1 MKDIRALYLE
11 FFKSKGHKVYDSM
24 PLVPDDASLLFTNA
38 GMVQFKDIFT
48 GKIPIP
54 SPNIATSSQLC
65 IRAGGKHNDL
75 ENVGYTARHHT
86 LFEMLGNFSFGAYFK
101 KEAIAYAWEFV
112 TEILGFDKS
121 LLYVTIH
128 ESDDEAF
135 ELWQEHI
142 EPSRIKRM
150 GDKDNFWQMGDTGPC
165 GPCSE
170 IYVDQGAEF
179 FHSEEDYFGGE
190 GDRFLEIWNLV
201 FMQYERDSSGALKPL
216 PKPSIDTGMGL
227 ERVIALKE
235 GRINNFDTSLFAP
248 LMECIER
255 ATGKKYYRDDEIL
268 GHSACGDF
276 LGNAADASLRRMSNT
291 PHSLTLHNPKNSL
304 TILEC
309 QDFNN
314 TKSQADS
321 TTAKVAKHDFATN
334 TMNESAKHNLE
345 SVVGVGDTQGGGSDF
360 AIQAPPPCEK
370 ENKTLNSNDIQSTQA
385 SFRVIADHARA
396 VAFLLAQG
404 VNFDKEGRGYV
415 LRRILRR
422 AVRHGYLLGLRKAF
436 LYEVVGVVCDS
447 MGGHYSYLIERKNAL
462 QEQCRAEEER
472 FFETIESGMAL
483 FQAELDSMRQKNEK
497 SFNGE
502 IAFKLYDTYGFPL
515 DLTQDM
521 LRELG
526 LSIDLQGFEKCMQEQ
541 KDRSKAHWR
550 GSGDTIKEGD
560 FNTLL
565 SEFGENE
572 FVGYECMSVESKIL
586 ALLDSGF
593 KRIESLEAGQE
604 GWVMLEST
612 PFYPE
617 SGGPVGDKGVL
628 FSLGHSVLSD
638 KSRIASAEAAALTP
652 SKLLASA
659 SQNHDFSSQSLEC
672 QDSSGIDS
680 SSALKSTK
688 SPTSTT
694 ANTRIVDS
702 TPCERELKSTIPK
715 CQDSSD
721 TESQVD
727 STMAESRPSRGAEL
741 WEQGGSSATAKA
753 ELEREERGTPLDC
766 RKSGDFFGAKGS
778 GEGIN
783 PFLRE
788 ENNEKA
794 ELQKETTQV
803 AQVLDTQ
810 KYFGLNL
817 SKIHALSPLKTGD
830 TIIAQVDSSRFEII
844 KHHSATH
851 LLHYALRQILGSHIA
866 QAGSLVESN
875 RLRFDFSHPKALSVN
890 ELEQIEALVNE
901 KIAESSPRVCE
912 TMGIEQAKAK
922 GAMALFGEKYGE
934 SVRVI
939 TLGDSIELCGGI
951 HIHNTAEIGSFYIVR
966 ESSVSSG
973 VRRIEAVCGEAAYHY
988 GKAALESIKSL
999 KEQLKAQDVLQGVAK
1014 LQNALKEARESAN
1027 KAKQSVKSL
1036 DYEEVNGVKLI
1047 VLKLDSVEAKEAK
1060 DIIDRAKNE
1069 NEKVAILLV
1078 TESGGKVSL
1087 TAGVKGVS
1095 SLKAGAWVKQVAQ
1108 ILGGNGGGRDD
1119 FATAG
1124 GKITDSNKI
1133 QEALDLAKQIARGS
1147 LENL

>member
-1 MKDIRALYLE
+1 MDIRAKFLE
-11 FFKSKGHKVYDSM
+11 YFASKGHKVYDSM
-24 PLVPDDASLLFTNA
+24 PLVPDDVSLLFTNA

-48 GKIPIP
+48 GKIPAP

-112 TEILGFDKS
+112 TEVLGFDKS

-142 EPSRIKRM
+142 ESSRIKRM

-170 IYVDQGAEF
+170 IYVDQGEQF
-179 FHSEEDYFGGE
+179 FNGEEDYFGGE

-201 FMQYERDSSGALKPL
+201 FMQYERSADGTLTPL

-235 GRINNFDTSLFAP
+235 GEINNFDSSLFAP
-248 LMECIER
+248 IMQCIKEL
-255 ATGKKYYRDDEIL
+255 TGKSYYRDSVL
-268 GHSACGDF
+268 
-276 LGNAADASLRRMSNT
+276 L
-291 PHSLTLHNPKNSL
+291 K
-304 TILEC
+304 
-309 QDFNN
+309 
-314 TKSQADS
+314 
-321 TTAKVAKHDFATN
+321 N
-334 TMNESAKHNLE
+334 TMGFAK
-345 SVVGVGDTQGGGSDF
+345 
-360 AIQAPPPCEK
+360 
-370 ENKTLNSNDIQSTQA
+370 DIIDSCKKDIA

-447 MGGHYSYLIERKNAL
+447 MGGHYGYLQERKNAA
-462 QEQCRAEEER
+462 QEQCKAEEER

-483 FQAELDSMRQKNEK
+483 FQAELEKLRGHSVLSDKSRIASAEATALTPSKLLASASQNHDFSSQSLECQDSQKVDSSNAKETIYF
-497 SFNGE
+497 SGE
-502 IAFKLYDTYGFPL
+502 VAFKLYDTYGFPL

-541 KDRSKAHWR
+541 KDRSKAHWK
-550 GSGDTIKEGD
+550 GSGDSVKDGD
-560 FNTLL
+560 FNALL
-565 SEFGENE
+565 SEFGGNE

-586 ALLDSGF
+586 ALLDSSF
-593 KRIESLEAGQE
+593 KRVESLQAGQE
-604 GWVMLEST
+604 GWVMLEDT

-617 SGGPVGDKGVL
+617 SGGPVGDKGIL
-628 FSLGHSVLSD
+628 
-638 KSRIASAEAAALTP
+638 K
-652 SKLLASA
+652 
-659 SQNHDFSSQSLEC
+659 N
-672 QDSSGIDS
+672 DSHI
-680 SSALKSTK
+680 
-688 SPTSTT
+688 
-694 ANTRIVDS
+694 
-702 TPCERELKSTIPK
+702 
-715 CQDSSD
+715 
-721 TESQVD
+721 
-727 STMAESRPSRGAEL
+727 
-741 WEQGGSSATAKA
+741 
-753 ELEREERGTPLDC
+753 
-766 RKSGDFFGAKGS
+766 
-778 GEGIN
+778 
-783 PFLRE
+783 
-788 ENNEKA
+788 
-794 ELQKETTQV
+794 V

-817 SKIHALSPLKTGD
+817 SKVVAASMLKVGD
-830 TIIAQVDSSRFEII
+830 LVKAQVDSSRFEII

-851 LLHYALRQILGSHIA
+851 LLHYALRQILGPHIA
-866 QAGSLVESN
+866 QAGSLVEAN

-901 KIAESSPRVCE
+901 KITESAPQICE

-973 VRRIEAVCGEAAYHY
+973 VRRIEAVCGKAAYHY
-988 GKAALESIKSL
+988 GKAALDSIKSL

-1014 LQNALKEARESAN
+1014 LQIALKEARESAN

-1078 TESGGKVSL
+1078 TESGGKVAL
-1087 TAGVKGVS
+1087 TAGVKGVES
-1095 SLKAGAWVKQVAQ
+1095 RLKASAWVKQVAQ

-1124 GKITDSNKI
+1124 GKVTESSKV
-1133 QEALDLAKQIARGS
+1133 QEALDLAKQIAR
-1147 LENL
+1147 ENLS

>member
-1 MKDIRALYLE
+1 MDIRAKFLE
-11 FFKSKGHKVYDSM
+11 YFASKGHKVYDSM

-135 ELWQEHI
+135 ELWCEHI

-201 FMQYERDSSGALKPL
+201 FMQYERSADGTLTPL

-235 GRINNFDTSLFAP
+235 KKINNFDTSLFAP
-248 LMECIER
+248 LMECVER
-255 ATGKKYYRDDEIL
+255 VTGKKYYRDDEIL
-268 GHSACGDF
+268 NNSSLGMQCDKVENFVKGTDSKSANLPQNSQNLHSHTANTRI
-276 LGNAADASLRRMSNT
+276 GNSKS
-291 PHSLTLHNPKNSL
+291 
-304 TILEC
+304 LEC
-309 QDFNN
+309 QDFNGVE
-314 TKSQADS
+314 SRA
-321 TTAKVAKHDFATN
+321 
-334 TMNESAKHNLE
+334 ESANLDSDAE
-345 SVVGVGDTQGGGSDF
+345 VSLSDF
-360 AIQAPPPCEK
+360 SGFGVKGEGSYLEGNDRALSEQSAKSTK
-370 ENKTLNSNDIQSTQA
+370 ETTQA
-385 SFRVIADHARA
+385 SFRVIADHARS

-483 FQAELDSMRQKNEK
+483 FQAELEK
-497 SFNGE
+497 
-502 IAFKLYDTYGFPL
+502 
-515 DLTQDM
+515 
-521 LRELG
+521 LR
-526 LSIDLQGFEKCMQEQ
+526 
-541 KDRSKAHWR
+541 
-550 GSGDTIKEGD
+550 
-560 FNTLL
+560 
-565 SEFGENE
+565 
-572 FVGYECMSVESKIL
+572 
-586 ALLDSGF
+586 
-593 KRIESLEAGQE
+593 
-604 GWVMLEST
+604 
-612 PFYPE
+612 
-617 SGGPVGDKGVL
+617 
-628 FSLGHSVLSD
+628 GHSVLSD
-638 KSRIASAEAAALTP
+638 KSRIASAEATALTP

-672 QDSSGIDS
+672 QDSQKVDSSNAKETIYFSGEVAFKLYDTYGFPLDLTQDMLRELGLGVDLQGFEKCMQEQKDRSKAHWRGSGDSVKEGDFNTLLSEFGKNEFVGYERMSVESKILALLDSSFKRVESLQVGQEGWVMLETTPFYPESGGPVGDKGALFSDNSSLGNHSGDFVDFRTTADHQS

-702 TPCERELKSTIPK
+702 NNTESQNLESNTTAEVSLSDFQGCEAFRARSYLSGSAEAREANSLKST
-715 CQDSSD
+715 
-721 TESQVD
+721 
-727 STMAESRPSRGAEL
+727 
-741 WEQGGSSATAKA
+741 
-753 ELEREERGTPLDC
+753 
-766 RKSGDFFGAKGS
+766 
-778 GEGIN
+778 
-783 PFLRE
+783 
-788 ENNEKA
+788 
-794 ELQKETTQV
+794 KETTQV

-817 SKIHALSPLKTGD
+817 SKVVATSMLKVGD
-830 TIIAQVDSSRFEII
+830 LVKAQVDSSRFEIA

-851 LLHYALRQILGSHIA
+851 LLHYALRQILGAHIA
-866 QAGSLVESN
+866 QAGSLVEAN

-901 KIAESSPRVCE
+901 KITESAPQICE

-951 HIHNTAEIGSFYIVR
+951 HTQNTAEIGSFYIVR

-973 VRRIEAVCGEAAYHY
+973 VRRIEAVCGKAAYHY
-988 GKAALESIKSL
+988 GKVALDSIKSL

-1036 DYEEVNGVKLI
+1036 DYEEINGTKLI
-1047 VLKLDSVEAKEAK
+1047 VLKLDSIDSKEAK

-1095 SLKAGAWVKQVAQ
+1095 SLKAGVWVKQVAQ

-1124 GKITDSNKI
+1124 GKVTESSKV
-1133 QEALDLAKQIARGS
+1133 QEALDLAKQIAR
-1147 LENL
+1147 ENLG

>member
-1 MKDIRALYLE
+1 MDIRAKYIE

-24 PLVPDDASLLFTNA
+24 PLVPDDVSLLFTNA

-112 TEILGFDKS
+112 TEVLGFDKS
-121 LLYVTIH
+121 VLYVTIH
-128 ESDDEAF
+128 ESDDEAY
-135 ELWQEHI
+135 ELWCEHI
-142 EPSRIKRM
+142 ESSRIKRM

-235 GRINNFDTSLFAP
+235 GEINNFDSSLFAP
-248 LMECIER
+248 IMQCIKEL
-255 ATGKKYYRDDEIL
+255 TGKSYYRDSVL
-268 GHSACGDF
+268 
-276 LGNAADASLRRMSNT
+276 L
-291 PHSLTLHNPKNSL
+291 K
-304 TILEC
+304 
-309 QDFNN
+309 
-314 TKSQADS
+314 
-321 TTAKVAKHDFATN
+321 N
-334 TMNESAKHNLE
+334 TMGFAK
-345 SVVGVGDTQGGGSDF
+345 DTIDS
-360 AIQAPPPCEK
+360 CRK
-370 ENKTLNSNDIQSTQA
+370 DIA

-436 LYEVVGVVCDS
+436 LYEVVGVVCDT

-541 KDRSKAHWR
+541 KDRSKAHWK
-550 GSGDTIKEGD
+550 GSGDSVKDGD
-560 FNTLL
+560 FNALL
-565 SEFGENE
+565 SEFGKNE
-572 FVGYECMSVESKIL
+572 FVGYERINTESKIL
-586 ALLDSGF
+586 ALLDSSF

-638 KSRIASAEAAALTP
+638 KSRIASAETTALTP

-672 QDSSGIDS
+672 QDSSKVDS
-680 SSALKSTK
+680 SS
-688 SPTSTT
+688 PQ
-694 ANTRIVDS
+694 NI
-702 TPCERELKSTIPK
+702 I
-715 CQDSSD
+715 
-721 TESQVD
+721 
-727 STMAESRPSRGAEL
+727 
-741 WEQGGSSATAKA
+741 AK
-753 ELEREERGTPLDC
+753 
-766 RKSGDFFGAKGS
+766 
-778 GEGIN
+778 
-783 PFLRE
+783 
-788 ENNEKA
+788 
-794 ELQKETTQV
+794 
-803 AQVLDTQ
+803 VLDTQ

-817 SKIHALSPLKTGD
+817 SKVVAASMLKVGD
-830 TIIAQVDSSRFEII
+830 LVKAQVDSSRFEIA

-866 QAGSLVESN
+866 QAGSLVEAN

-901 KIAESSPRVCE
+901 KIAESCPQVCE

-973 VRRIEAVCGEAAYHY
+973 VRRIEAVCGKAAYHY

-1014 LQNALKEARESAN
+1014 LQNALKEARDNAN

-1036 DYEEVNGVKLI
+1036 DYEEINGVKLI

-1133 QEALDLAKQIARGS
+1133 QEALDLAKQIAREKLG
-1147 LENL
+1147 

>member
-1 MKDIRALYLE
+1 MDIRAKFLE
-11 FFKSKGHKVYDSM
+11 FFAKKGHKVYSSM

-48 GKIPIP
+48 GKIPAP

-101 KEAIAYAWEFV
+101 KDAIAYAWEFV

-128 ESDDEAF
+128 ESDDEAY
-135 ELWQEHI
+135 ELWCEHI
-142 EPSRIKRM
+142 EPERIKRM

-179 FHSEEDYFGGE
+179 FNGEEDYFGGE

-227 ERVIALKE
+227 ERVVALKE
-235 GRINNFDTSLFAP
+235 GKRSNFDSSLFVP
-248 LMECIER
+248 LIHKVE
-255 ATGKKYYRDDEIL
+255 
-268 GHSACGDF
+268 
-276 LGNAADASLRRMSNT
+276 SLSKQT
-291 PHSLTLHNPKNSL
+291 Y
-304 TILEC
+304 IY
-309 QDFNN
+309 
-314 TKSQADS
+314 
-321 TTAKVAKHDFATN
+321 
-334 TMNESAKHNLE
+334 ES
-345 SVVGVGDTQGGGSDF
+345 G
-360 AIQAPPPCEK
+360 
-370 ENKTLNSNDIQSTQA
+370 A

-436 LYEVVGVVCDS
+436 LYEVVGVVCDT
-447 MGGHYSYLIERKNAL
+447 MGGHYSYLQERKNAL
-462 QEQCRAEEER
+462 QEQCKAEEER
-472 FFETIESGMAL
+472 FFETIELGMAL
-483 FQAELDSMRQKNEK
+483 FNKEIEILKARISSKISKLDNDNAEAVEMINRGFQGEGEGIYLGDNEQALAAESAIYRSNATHF
-497 SFNGE
+497 SGE
-502 IAFKLYDTYGFPL
+502 VAFKLYDTYGFPL

-541 KDRSKAHWR
+541 KDRSKAHWK
-550 GSGDTIKEGD
+550 GSGDSIKEGD
-560 FNTLL
+560 FNALL

-572 FVGYECMSVESKIL
+572 FVGYECVSVESRIL
-586 ALLDSGF
+586 ALLDSNF
-593 KRIESLEAGQE
+593 KRVESLASGVE
-604 GWVMLEST
+604 GYVMLEST

-617 SGGPVGDKGVL
+617 SGGPVGDKGFL
-628 FSLGHSVLSD
+628 LGHSVLSD
-638 KSRIASAEAAALTP
+638 KSGSASPCSLQRTP
-652 SKLLASA
+652 SASH
-659 SQNHDFSSQSLEC
+659 SQDSHNPNFSSQSLEC
-672 QDSSGIDS
+672 QDSSGVKSQKVDS
-680 SSALKSTK
+680 SHCE
-688 SPTSTT
+688 TSLGGRG
-694 ANTRIVDS
+694 NPQNIV
-702 TPCERELKSTIPK
+702 
-715 CQDSSD
+715 
-721 TESQVD
+721 
-727 STMAESRPSRGAEL
+727 
-741 WEQGGSSATAKA
+741 AK
-753 ELEREERGTPLDC
+753 
-766 RKSGDFFGAKGS
+766 
-778 GEGIN
+778 
-783 PFLRE
+783 
-788 ENNEKA
+788 
-794 ELQKETTQV
+794 
-803 AQVLDTQ
+803 VLDTQ

-817 SKIHALSPLKTGD
+817 SKIHALSPLKAGD
-830 TIIAQVDSSRFEII
+830 LVKAQVDSSRFEIA

-866 QAGSLVESN
+866 QAGSLVEAN
-875 RLRFDFSHPKALSVN
+875 RLRFDFSHPKALSTD
-890 ELEQIEALVNE
+890 ELEQIEALVNS
-901 KIAESSPRVCE
+901 KIAESSPQICE

-939 TLGDSIELCGGI
+939 SLGDSIELCGGI

-973 VRRIEAVCGEAAYHY
+973 VRRIEAVCGKAAYHY

-1014 LQNALKEARESAN
+1014 LQNALKEARDNAN

-1047 VLKLDSVEAKEAK
+1047 VLKLDSVEAKETK

-1069 NEKVAILLV
+1069 NEKVAILLL
-1078 TESGGKVSL
+1078 TESSGKVAL
-1087 TAGVKGVS
+1087 TAGVKGVES
-1095 SLKAGAWVKQVAQ
+1095 KLKASVWVKQVAQ

-1124 GKITDSNKI
+1124 GKITDSNAI
-1133 QEALDLAKQIARGS
+1133 QEALDVAKSIAREKLG
-1147 LENL
+1147 

>member
-1 MKDIRALYLE
+1 MDIRAKFLE
-11 FFKSKGHKVYDSM
+11 YFASKGHKVYDSM
-24 PLVPDDASLLFTNA
+24 PLVPDDVSLLFTNA

-48 GKIPIP
+48 GKIPAP

-112 TEILGFDKS
+112 TEVLGFDKS

-142 EPSRIKRM
+142 ESSRIKRM

-170 IYVDQGAEF
+170 IYVDQGEQF
-179 FHSEEDYFGGE
+179 FNGEEDYFGGE

-201 FMQYERDSSGALKPL
+201 FMQYERSADGTLTPL

-227 ERVIALKE
+227 ERVVALKE
-235 GRINNFDTSLFAP
+235 GKRSNFDSSLFMP
-248 LMECIER
+248 LIHKVE
-255 ATGKKYYRDDEIL
+255 
-268 GHSACGDF
+268 
-276 LGNAADASLRRMSNT
+276 SLSKQT
-291 PHSLTLHNPKNSL
+291 Y
-304 TILEC
+304 IY
-309 QDFNN
+309 
-314 TKSQADS
+314 
-321 TTAKVAKHDFATN
+321 
-334 TMNESAKHNLE
+334 ES
-345 SVVGVGDTQGGGSDF
+345 G
-360 AIQAPPPCEK
+360 
-370 ENKTLNSNDIQSTQA
+370 A
-385 SFRVIADHARA
+385 SFRVIADHARS

-436 LYEVVGVVCDS
+436 LYEVVGVVCDT
-447 MGGHYSYLIERKNAL
+447 MGGHYGYLQERKNAL
-462 QEQCRAEEER
+462 QEQCKAEEER

-483 FQAELDSMRQKNEK
+483 FQAELEKLRGHSVLSDKSRIASAEATALTPSKLLASASQNHDFSSQSLECQDSQKVDSSNAKETIYF
-497 SFNGE
+497 SGE
-502 IAFKLYDTYGFPL
+502 VAFKLYDTYGFPL

-541 KDRSKAHWR
+541 KDRSKAHWK
-550 GSGDTIKEGD
+550 GSGDSVKDGD
-560 FNTLL
+560 FNALL
-565 SEFGENE
+565 SEYGENK
-572 FVGYECMSVESKIL
+572 FVGYESISTESKIL
-586 ALLDSGF
+586 ALLDSSF
-593 KRIESLEAGQE
+593 QRIESLQADQE
-604 GWVMLEST
+604 GWVMLEDT

-617 SGGPVGDKGVL
+617 SGGPVGDKGIL
-628 FSLGHSVLSD
+628 
-638 KSRIASAEAAALTP
+638 K
-652 SKLLASA
+652 
-659 SQNHDFSSQSLEC
+659 N
-672 QDSSGIDS
+672 DSHI
-680 SSALKSTK
+680 
-688 SPTSTT
+688 
-694 ANTRIVDS
+694 
-702 TPCERELKSTIPK
+702 
-715 CQDSSD
+715 
-721 TESQVD
+721 
-727 STMAESRPSRGAEL
+727 
-741 WEQGGSSATAKA
+741 
-753 ELEREERGTPLDC
+753 
-766 RKSGDFFGAKGS
+766 
-778 GEGIN
+778 
-783 PFLRE
+783 
-788 ENNEKA
+788 
-794 ELQKETTQV
+794 V

-817 SKIHALSPLKTGD
+817 SKVVATSMLKVGD
-830 TIIAQVDSSRFEII
+830 LVKAQVDSSRFEIV

-851 LLHYALRQILGSHIA
+851 LLHYALRQILGPHIA
-866 QAGSLVESN
+866 QAGSLVEAN

-901 KIAESSPRVCE
+901 KITESAPQICE

-973 VRRIEAVCGEAAYHY
+973 VRRIEAVCGKAAYHY
-988 GKAALESIKSL
+988 GKAALDSIKSL

-1078 TESGGKVSL
+1078 TESSGKVSL
-1087 TAGVKGVS
+1087 TAGVKGVES
-1095 SLKAGAWVKQVAQ
+1095 KLKAGAWVKQVAQ

-1124 GKITDSNKI
+1124 GKVTESSKV
-1133 QEALDLAKQIARGS
+1133 QEALDLAKQIAREKLG
-1147 LENL
+1147 

>member
-1 MKDIRALYLE
+1 MDIRAKFLE
-11 FFKSKGHKVYDSM
+11 YFASKGHKVYDSM

-48 GKIPIP
+48 GKIPAP

-112 TEILGFDKS
+112 TEVLGFDKS

-142 EPSRIKRM
+142 ESSRIKRM

-170 IYVDQGAEF
+170 IYVDQGEQF
-179 FHSEEDYFGGE
+179 FNGEEDYFGGE

-235 GRINNFDTSLFAP
+235 GEINNFDSSLFAP
-248 LMECIER
+248 IMQCIKEL
-255 ATGKKYYRDDEIL
+255 TGKSYYRDSVL
-268 GHSACGDF
+268 
-276 LGNAADASLRRMSNT
+276 L
-291 PHSLTLHNPKNSL
+291 K
-304 TILEC
+304 
-309 QDFNN
+309 
-314 TKSQADS
+314 
-321 TTAKVAKHDFATN
+321 N
-334 TMNESAKHNLE
+334 TMGFAK
-345 SVVGVGDTQGGGSDF
+345 
-360 AIQAPPPCEK
+360 
-370 ENKTLNSNDIQSTQA
+370 DIIDSCKKDIA

-447 MGGHYSYLIERKNAL
+447 MGGHYGYLQERKNAA
-462 QEQCRAEEER
+462 QEQCKAEEER

-483 FQAELDSMRQKNEK
+483 FQAELEKLRGHSVLSDKSRIASAEATALTPSKLLASASQNHDFSSQSLECQDSQKVDSSNAKETIYF
-497 SFNGE
+497 SGE
-502 IAFKLYDTYGFPL
+502 VAFKLYDTYGFPL

-541 KDRSKAHWR
+541 KDRSKAHWK
-550 GSGDTIKEGD
+550 GSGDSVKDGD
-560 FNTLL
+560 FNALL
-565 SEFGENE
+565 SEFGGNE

-586 ALLDSGF
+586 ALLDSSF
-593 KRIESLEAGQE
+593 KRVESLQAGQE
-604 GWVMLEST
+604 GWVMLEDT

-617 SGGPVGDKGVL
+617 SGGPVGDKGIL
-628 FSLGHSVLSD
+628 
-638 KSRIASAEAAALTP
+638 K
-652 SKLLASA
+652 
-659 SQNHDFSSQSLEC
+659 N
-672 QDSSGIDS
+672 DSHI
-680 SSALKSTK
+680 
-688 SPTSTT
+688 
-694 ANTRIVDS
+694 
-702 TPCERELKSTIPK
+702 
-715 CQDSSD
+715 
-721 TESQVD
+721 
-727 STMAESRPSRGAEL
+727 
-741 WEQGGSSATAKA
+741 
-753 ELEREERGTPLDC
+753 
-766 RKSGDFFGAKGS
+766 
-778 GEGIN
+778 
-783 PFLRE
+783 
-788 ENNEKA
+788 
-794 ELQKETTQV
+794 V

-817 SKIHALSPLKTGD
+817 SKVVATSMLKVGD
-830 TIIAQVDSSRFEII
+830 LVKAQVDSSRFEIV

-851 LLHYALRQILGSHIA
+851 LLHYALRQILGPHIA
-866 QAGSLVESN
+866 QAGSLVEAN

-901 KIAESSPRVCE
+901 KITESAPQICE

-973 VRRIEAVCGEAAYHY
+973 VRRIEAVCGKAAYHY
-988 GKAALESIKSL
+988 GKAALDSIKSL

-1014 LQNALKEARESAN
+1014 LQIALKEARESAN

-1078 TESGGKVSL
+1078 TESGGKVAL
-1087 TAGVKGVS
+1087 TAGVKGVES
-1095 SLKAGAWVKQVAQ
+1095 RLKASAWVKQVAQ

-1124 GKITDSNKI
+1124 GKVTESSKV
-1133 QEALDLAKQIARGS
+1133 QEALDLAKQIAREKLG
-1147 LENL
+1147 

>member
-1 MKDIRALYLE
+1 MDIRAKYIE

-48 GKIPIP
+48 GKIPAP

-135 ELWQEHI
+135 ELWCAHI
-142 EPSRIKRM
+142 ESSRIKRM

-170 IYVDQGAEF
+170 IYVDQGTEF

-201 FMQYERDSSGALKPL
+201 FMQYERSADGTLTPL

-235 GRINNFDTSLFAP
+235 GEINNFDSSLFAP
-248 LMECIER
+248 IMQCIKEL
-255 ATGKKYYRDDEIL
+255 TGKSYYRDSVL
-268 GHSACGDF
+268 
-276 LGNAADASLRRMSNT
+276 L
-291 PHSLTLHNPKNSL
+291 K
-304 TILEC
+304 
-309 QDFNN
+309 
-314 TKSQADS
+314 
-321 TTAKVAKHDFATN
+321 N
-334 TMNESAKHNLE
+334 TMGFAK
-345 SVVGVGDTQGGGSDF
+345 
-360 AIQAPPPCEK
+360 
-370 ENKTLNSNDIQSTQA
+370 DIIDSCRKDIA

-436 LYEVVGVVCDS
+436 LYEVVGVVCDF
-447 MGGHYSYLIERKNAL
+447 MGGHYSYLKERKNAL

-541 KDRSKAHWR
+541 KERSKAHWK
-550 GSGDTIKEGD
+550 GSGDSVKDGD
-560 FNTLL
+560 FNALL
-565 SEFGENE
+565 SEYGENE
-572 FVGYECMSVESKIL
+572 FVGYERMSVESKIL
-586 ALLDSGF
+586 ALLDSSF

-617 SGGPVGDKGVL
+617 SGGPIGDKGIL
-628 FSLGHSVLSD
+628 LGLGHSVLSD
-638 KSRIASAEAAALTP
+638 KSRITSAEAAALTP

-672 QDSSGIDS
+672 QDSSKVDS
-680 SSALKSTK
+680 SS
-688 SPTSTT
+688 PQ
-694 ANTRIVDS
+694 NI
-702 TPCERELKSTIPK
+702 I
-715 CQDSSD
+715 
-721 TESQVD
+721 
-727 STMAESRPSRGAEL
+727 
-741 WEQGGSSATAKA
+741 AK
-753 ELEREERGTPLDC
+753 
-766 RKSGDFFGAKGS
+766 
-778 GEGIN
+778 
-783 PFLRE
+783 
-788 ENNEKA
+788 
-794 ELQKETTQV
+794 
-803 AQVLDTQ
+803 VLDTQ

-817 SKIHALSPLKTGD
+817 SKVVATSMLKVGD
-830 TIIAQVDSSRFEII
+830 LVKAQVDSSRFEII

-890 ELEQIEALVNE
+890 ELEQIEALVNS
-901 KIAESSPRVCE
+901 KITEYSPQVCE
-912 TMGIEQAKAK
+912 TMGIEEAKAK

-973 VRRIEAVCGEAAYHY
+973 VRRIEAVCGKAAYHY
-988 GKAALESIKSL
+988 GKAALESIKTL
-999 KEQLKAQDVLQGVAK
+999 KEQLKAQDVLQGVVK

-1036 DYEEVNGVKLI
+1036 DYEEINGVKLI

-1078 TESGGKVSL
+1078 TESSGKIAL

-1124 GKITDSNKI
+1124 GKVTESSKV
-1133 QEALDLAKQIARGS
+1133 QEALDLAKSIAREK
-1147 LENL
+1147 LD

>member
-1 MKDIRALYLE
+1 MKDIRALYLD

-142 EPSRIKRM
+142 ESSRIKRM

-179 FHSEEDYFGGE
+179 FNGEEDYFGGE

-201 FMQYERDSSGALKPL
+201 FMQYERDSSGVLKPL

-235 GRINNFDTSLFAP
+235 GKINNFDTSLFAP

-255 ATGKKYYRDDEIL
+255 ITGKKYYRDDEIL
-268 GHSACGDF
+268 GHSVLSDKSRIASAES
-276 LGNAADASLRRMSNT
+276 AALTPSKLLASAS
-291 PHSLTLHNPKNSL
+291 HNPDFSSQS
-304 TILEC
+304 LEC
-309 QDFNN
+309 QDFNGVESRAESANLDSDAEVSLSDFSGFGVKGEGSYLEGNDRALSEQSAKN
-314 TKSQADS
+314 TKE
-321 TTAKVAKHDFATN
+321 T
-334 TMNESAKHNLE
+334 
-345 SVVGVGDTQGGGSDF
+345 
-360 AIQAPPPCEK
+360 
-370 ENKTLNSNDIQSTQA
+370 TQA
-385 SFRVIADHARA
+385 SFRVIADHARS

-436 LYEVVGVVCDS
+436 LYEVVGAVCDT
-447 MGGHYSYLIERKNAL
+447 MGGHYSYLKERKNSV
-462 QEQCRAEEER
+462 QEQCKAEEER

-483 FQAELDSMRQKNEK
+483 FQAELEKLRGHSVLSDKSGSASPCSLQRTPSASHSQDSHNPNLSSQSLECQEPNKVAQKVDSSNAK
-497 SFNGE
+497 KTTQFSGE
-502 IAFKLYDTYGFPL
+502 VAFKLYDTYGFPL

-521 LRELG
+521 LRELN

-541 KDRSKAHWR
+541 KERSKAHWK
-550 GSGDTIKEGD
+550 GSGDSVKDGD
-560 FNTLL
+560 FNALL
-565 SEFGENE
+565 SEFGENR
-572 FVGYECMSVESKIL
+572 FVGYECMSAKSKIL
-586 ALLDSGF
+586 ALLDSSF
-593 KRIESLEAGQE
+593 KRIETLEAGQE
-604 GWVMLEST
+604 GYVMLEAT

-617 SGGPVGDKGVL
+617 SGGPVGDTGVL
-628 FSLGHSVLSD
+628 LENNSSLGNHCTDFTNFERTADL
-638 KSRIASAEAAALTP
+638 KSSSP
-652 SKLLASA
+652 SKFVKNS
-659 SQNHDFSSQSLEC
+659 
-672 QDSSGIDS
+672 
-680 SSALKSTK
+680 
-688 SPTSTT
+688 TSTT
-694 ANTRIVDS
+694 ALVRSTSPNLQNTRIVDS
-702 TPCERELKSTIPK
+702 TPCHFERSEKSTTLE
-715 CQDSSD
+715 CQDSSGV
-721 TESQVD
+721 ESHKVD
-727 STMAESRPSRGAEL
+727 SSNS
-741 WEQGGSSATAKA
+741 QNIIAK
-753 ELEREERGTPLDC
+753 
-766 RKSGDFFGAKGS
+766 
-778 GEGIN
+778 
-783 PFLRE
+783 
-788 ENNEKA
+788 
-794 ELQKETTQV
+794 
-803 AQVLDTQ
+803 VLDTQ

-830 TIIAQVDSSRFEII
+830 IIIAQVDSSRFEIA

-866 QAGSLVESN
+866 QAGSFVEAN

-901 KIAESSPRVCE
+901 KITESAPQVCE
-912 TMGIEQAKAK
+912 TMGIDQAKAK

-951 HIHNTAEIGSFYIVR
+951 HTQNTAEIGSFYIVR

-973 VRRIEAVCGEAAYHY
+973 VRRIEAVCGKAAYHY

-1036 DYEEVNGVKLI
+1036 DYEEINGTKLI
-1047 VLKLDSVEAKEAK
+1047 VLKLDSVEAKKAK

-1069 NEKVAILLV
+1069 NEKVAILLL
-1078 TESGGKVSL
+1078 TESSGKVAI
-1087 TAGVKGVS
+1087 TAGVKGVES
-1095 SLKAGAWVKQVAQ
+1095 KLGANAWVKQVAQ

-1133 QEALDLAKQIARGS
+1133 QEALDVAKRIARES
-1147 LENL
+1147 LG

>member
-1 MKDIRALYLE
+1 MDIRAKFLE
-11 FFKSKGHKVYDSM
+11 YFASKGHKVYDSM

-48 GKIPIP
+48 GKIPAP

-128 ESDDEAF
+128 ESDDEAY
-135 ELWQEHI
+135 ELWCEHI
-142 EPSRIKRM
+142 ESSRIKRM

-201 FMQYERDSSGALKPL
+201 FMQYERDSSGALTPL

-227 ERVIALKE
+227 ERVVALKE
-235 GRINNFDTSLFAP
+235 KKINNFDTSLFAP

-255 ATGKKYYRDDEIL
+255 VTGEKYYRDDELLNNSSL
-268 GHSACGDF
+268 GNHSGDF
-276 LGNAADASLRRMSNT
+276 ADSAKLDSSN
-291 PHSLTLHNPKNSL
+291 SK
-304 TILEC
+304 ILSEKC
-309 QDFNN
+309 GLQG
-314 TKSQADS
+314 KSQGSYLEGNDCR
-321 TTAKVAKHDFATN
+321 DFSQLPHLSPKA
-334 TMNESAKHNLE
+334 EL
-345 SVVGVGDTQGGGSDF
+345 
-360 AIQAPPPCEK
+360 
-370 ENKTLNSNDIQSTQA
+370 QS
-385 SFRVIADHARA
+385 SFRVIADHARS

-462 QEQCRAEEER
+462 QEQCKAEEER

-483 FQAELDSMRQKNEK
+483 FQAELEKLRGHSVLSDKSGSASPCSLQRTLSASHSQDSHNPDLLKKPAAASPCTASLVFSSQSLECQESNKVAQKVDSSNAKETIYF
-497 SFNGE
+497 SGE
-502 IAFKLYDTYGFPL
+502 VAFKLYDTYGFPL

-526 LSIDLQGFEKCMQEQ
+526 LGVDLQGFEKCMQEQ
-541 KDRSKAHWR
+541 KDRSKAHWK
-550 GSGDTIKEGD
+550 GSGDSVKDGD
-560 FNTLL
+560 FNALL
-565 SEFGENE
+565 SEFGKNE
-572 FVGYECMSVESKIL
+572 FVGYERMSVESKIL
-586 ALLDSGF
+586 ALLDSSF

-604 GWVMLEST
+604 GWVMLEDT

-617 SGGPVGDKGVL
+617 SGGPVGDKG
-628 FSLGHSVLSD
+628 
-638 KSRIASAEAAALTP
+638 
-652 SKLLASA
+652 KLK
-659 SQNHDFSSQSLEC
+659 N
-672 QDSSGIDS
+672 DSNI
-680 SSALKSTK
+680 T
-688 SPTSTT
+688 
-694 ANTRIVDS
+694 
-702 TPCERELKSTIPK
+702 
-715 CQDSSD
+715 
-721 TESQVD
+721 
-727 STMAESRPSRGAEL
+727 
-741 WEQGGSSATAKA
+741 
-753 ELEREERGTPLDC
+753 
-766 RKSGDFFGAKGS
+766 
-778 GEGIN
+778 
-783 PFLRE
+783 
-788 ENNEKA
+788 
-794 ELQKETTQV
+794 

-817 SKIHALSPLKTGD
+817 SKVVATSMLKVGD
-830 TIIAQVDSSRFEII
+830 LVKAQVDSSRFEII

-851 LLHYALRQILGSHIA
+851 LLHYALRQILGPHIA
-866 QAGSLVESN
+866 QAGSLVEAN

-890 ELEQIEALVNE
+890 ELEQIESLVNS
-901 KIAESSPRVCE
+901 KIAESCPQVCE

-973 VRRIEAVCGEAAYHY
+973 VRRIEAVCGKAAYHY

-1014 LQNALKEARESAN
+1014 LQIALKEARDTAN

-1036 DYEEVNGVKLI
+1036 DYEEINGVKLI

-1124 GKITDSNKI
+1124 GKITDSNAIK
-1133 QEALDLAKQIARGS
+1133 EALDVAKRIAR
-1147 LENL
+1147 ENLG

>member
-1 MKDIRALYLE
+1 MQSKIPKNQGIHTMDIRAKYIE

-142 EPSRIKRM
+142 ESSRIKRM

-201 FMQYERDSSGALKPL
+201 FMQYERSADGTLTPL

-235 GRINNFDTSLFAP
+235 GEINNFDSSLFAP
-248 LMECIER
+248 IMQCIKEL
-255 ATGKKYYRDDEIL
+255 TGKSYYRDSVL
-268 GHSACGDF
+268 
-276 LGNAADASLRRMSNT
+276 L
-291 PHSLTLHNPKNSL
+291 K
-304 TILEC
+304 
-309 QDFNN
+309 
-314 TKSQADS
+314 
-321 TTAKVAKHDFATN
+321 N
-334 TMNESAKHNLE
+334 TMGFAK
-345 SVVGVGDTQGGGSDF
+345 DTIDS
-360 AIQAPPPCEK
+360 CRK
-370 ENKTLNSNDIQSTQA
+370 DIA

-521 LRELG
+521 LRELNLG
-526 LSIDLQGFEKCMQEQ
+526 IDLQGFEKCMQEQ
-541 KDRSKAHWR
+541 KDRSKAHWK
-550 GSGDTIKEGD
+550 GSGDSVKDGD
-560 FNTLL
+560 FNALL
-565 SEFGENE
+565 SEFGKNE

-586 ALLDSGF
+586 ALLDSSF

-617 SGGPVGDKGVL
+617 SGGPVGDKGIL
-628 FSLGHSVLSD
+628 
-638 KSRIASAEAAALTP
+638 K
-652 SKLLASA
+652 
-659 SQNHDFSSQSLEC
+659 N
-672 QDSSGIDS
+672 DSHI
-680 SSALKSTK
+680 
-688 SPTSTT
+688 
-694 ANTRIVDS
+694 I
-702 TPCERELKSTIPK
+702 
-715 CQDSSD
+715 
-721 TESQVD
+721 
-727 STMAESRPSRGAEL
+727 
-741 WEQGGSSATAKA
+741 
-753 ELEREERGTPLDC
+753 
-766 RKSGDFFGAKGS
+766 
-778 GEGIN
+778 
-783 PFLRE
+783 
-788 ENNEKA
+788 
-794 ELQKETTQV
+794 

-817 SKIHALSPLKTGD
+817 SKVVATSMLKTGD
-830 TIIAQVDSSRFEII
+830 LVKAQVDSSRFEIA

-851 LLHYALRQILGSHIA
+851 LLHYALRQILGPHIA
-866 QAGSLVESN
+866 QAGSLVEAN

-890 ELEQIEALVNE
+890 ELEQIQALVNE
-901 KIAESSPRVCE
+901 KIAESSPQMCE
-912 TMGIEQAKAK
+912 TMGIDQAKAK

-939 TLGDSIELCGGI
+939 SFGDSIELCGGI
-951 HIHNTAEIGSFYIVR
+951 HTQNTAEIGSFYIVR

-973 VRRIEAVCGEAAYHY
+973 VRRIEAVCGKAAYHY
-988 GKAALESIKSL
+988 GKAALDSIKSL

-1047 VLKLDSVEAKEAK
+1047 VLKLDSIDSKEAK

-1095 SLKAGAWVKQVAQ
+1095 SLKAGVWVKQVAQ

-1133 QEALDLAKQIARGS
+1133 QEALDLAKQIAREKLG
-1147 LENL
+1147 

>member
-1 MKDIRALYLE
+1 MDIRAKYIE

-101 KEAIAYAWEFV
+101 REAIAYAWEFV

-142 EPSRIKRM
+142 ESSRIKRM

-201 FMQYERDSSGALKPL
+201 FMQYERSADGTLTPL

-235 GRINNFDTSLFAP
+235 GEINNFDSSLFAP
-248 LMECIER
+248 IMQCIKEI
-255 ATGKKYYRDDEIL
+255 TGKSYYRDSVL
-268 GHSACGDF
+268 
-276 LGNAADASLRRMSNT
+276 L
-291 PHSLTLHNPKNSL
+291 K
-304 TILEC
+304 
-309 QDFNN
+309 
-314 TKSQADS
+314 
-321 TTAKVAKHDFATN
+321 N
-334 TMNESAKHNLE
+334 TMGFAK
-345 SVVGVGDTQGGGSDF
+345 
-360 AIQAPPPCEK
+360 
-370 ENKTLNSNDIQSTQA
+370 DIIDSCKKDIA

-526 LSIDLQGFEKCMQEQ
+526 LGVDMQGFEKCMQEQ
-541 KDRSKAHWR
+541 KERSKAHWK
-550 GSGDTIKEGD
+550 GSGDNVKDGD
-560 FNTLL
+560 FNALL
-565 SEFGENE
+565 SEYGENE
-572 FVGYECMSVESKIL
+572 FVGYERMSVESKIL
-586 ALLDSGF
+586 ALLDSSF
-593 KRIESLEAGQE
+593 KRVESLQAGQE
-604 GWVMLEST
+604 GWVMLETT

-617 SGGPVGDKGVL
+617 SGGPVGDKGIL
-628 FSLGHSVLSD
+628 
-638 KSRIASAEAAALTP
+638 K
-652 SKLLASA
+652 
-659 SQNHDFSSQSLEC
+659 N
-672 QDSSGIDS
+672 DSHI
-680 SSALKSTK
+680 
-688 SPTSTT
+688 
-694 ANTRIVDS
+694 
-702 TPCERELKSTIPK
+702 
-715 CQDSSD
+715 
-721 TESQVD
+721 
-727 STMAESRPSRGAEL
+727 
-741 WEQGGSSATAKA
+741 
-753 ELEREERGTPLDC
+753 
-766 RKSGDFFGAKGS
+766 
-778 GEGIN
+778 
-783 PFLRE
+783 
-788 ENNEKA
+788 
-794 ELQKETTQV
+794 V

-817 SKIHALSPLKTGD
+817 SKVVATSMLKVGD
-830 TIIAQVDSSRFEII
+830 LVKAQVDSSRFEIA

-851 LLHYALRQILGSHIA
+851 LLHYALRQVLGSHIA

-890 ELEQIEALVNE
+890 ELEQIEALVNS
-901 KIAESSPRVCE
+901 KIAESSPQICE

-973 VRRIEAVCGEAAYHY
+973 VRRIEAVCGKAAYHY
-988 GKAALESIKSL
+988 GKAALDSIKSL

-1047 VLKLDSVEAKEAK
+1047 VLKLDLVEAKEAK
-1060 DIIDRAKNE
+1060 DIIDRVKNE

-1124 GKITDSNKI
+1124 GKVTESSKV
-1133 QEALDLAKQIARGS
+1133 QEALDVAKQIAREKLG
-1147 LENL
+1147 